1 MEPVRRKALL
11 DATLKALGDHG
22 SPAVTMSEI
31 ARHAGVSPALA
42 HHYFGSKEQLLVAT
56 IRNLLRQLRDDV
68 VKAIQHAHTPR
79 ERLSAVIRT
88 SFHADQ
94 FAPETIAAWLAF
106 YTDAQRSEETRR
118 LLVLYARRLRS
129 NLVASLSALCPRED
143 AIRIAEGAA
152 ALIDGLYIRQGLRA
166 APISAA
172 ASIALTEDYI
182 TAQLRVF
189 GDVPVIAAA
198 PHPPAGAFSPPAGRR
213 TDAARPPTH
222 PPLEGEGRS
231 AAPGWGDQSRT
242 MPASDAVA
250 GSPPPPPARR
260 PPPPRG
266 R

>member
-1 MEPVRRKALL
+1 MSQLKIISLSKERLDLPKVGMEPVRRKALL

-172 ASIALTEDYI
+172 ASIALTEDYLN
-182 TAQLRVF
+182 AQLRVF
-189 GDVPVIAAA
+189 DAGPTRTA
-198 PHPPAGAFSPPAGRR
+198 PHPPAGTVSPQAGRR
-213 TDAARPPTH
+213 TDAAPSPVPSPR
-222 PPLEGEGRS
+222 LRGEG
-231 AAPGWGDQSRT
+231 
-242 MPASDAVA
+242 
-250 GSPPPPPARR
+250 
-260 PPPPRG
+260 
-266 R
+266 